1 MRTTINVDDA
11 IFQDLMQ
18 LTDAKTRTEAVNRA
32 IAEWVRRKRID
43 NFIALRGK
51 IAWDGD
57 LDEMRALE
65 IKESEQTLGLPLCRY
80 VSLDQL
86 LSTRQGSFRR

>member
-65 IKESEQTLGLPLCRY
+65 IKESEQTHG
-80 VSLDQL
+80 
-86 LSTRQGSFRR
+86 